1 MAKIEYRPES
11 VEFYSGD
18 NFYRSG
24 ELAAYCTADAAFP
37 MAKAYNDLI
46 VSASATSDAIIDFSS
61 KCDGIGTIAANTCAV
76 NGYEPVALKIDVSE
90 IEDKLTDIIARVAA
104 LEASASRMGCLR
116 RELKTLNYKREL

>member
-24 ELAAYCTADAAFP
+24 EIAAYCTTDAAFP
-37 MAKAYNDLI
+37 MAKAYNDLG
-46 VSASATSDAIIDFSS
+46 TSTLVAKGAQSG
-61 KCDGIGTIAANTCAV
+61 CDGIGTIAANSCISSF
-76 NGYEPVALKIDVSE
+76 YEPVALKTDVSE
-90 IEDKLTDIIARVAA
+90 IEDALKGVIARVTA
-104 LEASASRMGCLR
+104 LEDSMPRKDNLR